1 MKVVKLPRL
10 RDDDKSVNDITSV
23 WFAFPAGT
31 FPLDHF
37 TDIGVPLFWKTVG
50 IEALPVWLIIIVIVM
65 ALNSPIP

>member
-37 TDIGVPLFWKTVG
+37 TDIGVPLF
-50 IEALPVWLIIIVIVM
+50 
-65 ALNSPIP
+65 